1 MQQFKSLAKK
11 NFLLWRRGFFSS
23 FLEIVLPIVL
33 FSLVAIIR
41 DYVDI
46 IDEPARQFV
55 GNDEATLRLLSHPD
69 ESYNFTF
76 EIMK

>member
-1 MQQFKSLAKK
+1 MQQFKALAKK
-11 NFLLWRRGFFSS
+11 NFLLWRRGFFPS

-41 DYVDI
+41 DYVDV

-69 ESYNFTF
+69 SSNNLTF